1 MSASIG
7 FLVCTCTLTHNNKR
21 CLLKQKRREG
31 NRRKER
37 RERGREGGRE
47 GGRNEGCVSVLPRYT
62 RAYQLNN
69 MLFYIHEHSMDHT
82 SLKMAGLDVIQRI
95 HCRGMYTF

>member
-1 MSASIG
+1 MEKAYHTSYI
-7 FLVCTCTLTHNNKR
+7 VKR

-31 NRRKER
+31 NTGKEGRRQGGKE
-37 RERGREGGRE
+37 GGGRE
-47 GGRNEGCVSVLPRYT
+47 GGRKEGCVSVLPRYT

-69 MLFYIHEHSMDHT
+69 MLFYIHERSTDHT
-82 SLKMAGLDVIQRI
+82 SLKMAGLDVIERI